1 MFYEGAIISLNLLPV
16 LEKKQVVV
24 LKHLSIS
31 NYALIETL
39 EIDFYQGFSVITGE
53 TGAGKSII
61 MGALSLILGQRAD
74 LQILN
79 NSGEKCFVEGFFDI
93 SHLRLSD
100 FFEEQNLDY
109 EPDSTILRREILPS
123 GKSRAFVNDTPV
135 RLTILKELAEKL
147 VDIHSQNTGIL
158 LQDNDFQLAVVD
170 SFAETK
176 DELQNYRNA
185 YQIYNQLKR
194 KLKQLE
200 SDEEHARSE
209 QDFFQF
215 QYDELEEAKLQPGEQ
230 AEIEEELEMLNHAE
244 EIKSR
249 LVKAM
254 QIMNADAGLLNMLSE
269 LQSELKTIQSY
280 SKELGELLE
289 RIESSNLELQDISRE
304 TEKIEER
311 VNVDPSR
318 AEVLNE
324 RINLI
329 YHLEQKHHVDDVE
342 ELIRV
347 KDDYAGKLAEFS
359 SLGQQIDATRTEL
372 QKAESELE
380 DCSATLTKK
389 RKSAVPQLEKQI
401 LGIIRALGMPDA
413 QFRVKIETLGE
424 KTVNG
429 PDHVILLFNANK
441 GAHPMEVSKIA
452 SGGEISRLML
462 AIKSLVASRKFLS
475 TIIFDEIDSGVS
487 GEVAGKMGGIMRK
500 MSSQMQIIS
509 ITHLPQI
516 AARGN
521 HHYLVYKENTADATR
536 TLVQELP
543 ANERINEIAKM
554 LSDEKISTS
563 ALETAR
569 ELLRN

>member
-500 MSSQMQIIS
+500 MSSQMQTIS